1 MIMKRFY
8 LLVTA
13 LLFSLLIKAERVV
26 VDGILY
32 DITTKTKTA
41 KVLPLTYLR
50 FITFDEEYNAYYDFY
65 RGDIIIPPTIEY
77 SGVTYN
83 VTCIGAGAFASVEI
97 PDYGN
102 PRYGTNSALKSVTLP
117 VGVTTIEDQAFYQCS
132 ALTKV
137 NLPNGVNKIGS
148 SAFSGCKSL
157 TSISLPE
164 GLTEISGGLF
174 GNCVNLSSVNVPS
187 SVEVI
192 RSSAFSGLASLTN
205 ISLHE
210 GLKTIE
216 AYAFHGSG
224 ITSIYLPNS
233 VTSIGQESFRNCYNL
248 SSLHLSDSL
257 KSIPTGAFWYDRSLT
272 TVIIPNSVE
281 EIGGLA
287 FRDCDKLK
295 TVIIGSGVKTIWDS
309 FSYCKEL
316 TDVYCYADSIPQTYE
331 KAFYKSMIEYA
342 TLHVPRGSLDVYKS
356 ANVWKEFKNIVAL
369 EEESVETKKC
379 ESPAIYYEDGHIRFK
394 CNTNDVHFV
403 SRISDQDIT
412 THYTHDIMLTA
423 TYDISVYAEKYGYEN
438 SDIVYATL
446 CWIDSNPTKGGI
458 TDEVANI
465 PVKPILI
472 QNNGGILTIQGAND
486 DTLVSVYDI
495 NGKITGTST
504 SKNGTVMVNT
514 NLDPGSIAIVKIGE
528 RSVKVLIK

>member
-1 MIMKRFY
+1 
-8 LLVTA
+8 
-13 LLFSLLIKAERVV
+13 
-26 VDGILY
+26 
-32 DITTKTKTA
+32 
-41 KVLPLTYLR
+41 
-50 FITFDEEYNAYYDFY
+50 
-65 RGDIIIPPTIEY
+65 
-77 SGVTYN
+77 
-83 VTCIGAGAFASVEI
+83 
-97 PDYGN
+97 
-102 PRYGTNSALKSVTLP
+102 
-117 VGVTTIEDQAFYQCS
+117 
-132 ALTKV
+132 
-137 NLPNGVNKIGS
+137 
-148 SAFSGCKSL
+148 
-157 TSISLPE
+157 
-164 GLTEISGGLF
+164 
-174 GNCVNLSSVNVPS
+174 
-187 SVEVI
+187 
-192 RSSAFSGLASLTN
+192 
-205 ISLHE
+205 
-210 GLKTIE
+210 
-216 AYAFHGSG
+216 
-224 ITSIYLPNS
+224 
-233 VTSIGQESFRNCYNL
+233 
-248 SSLHLSDSL
+248 
-257 KSIPTGAFWYDRSLT
+257 
-272 TVIIPNSVE
+272 VIIPNSVE

-331 KAFYKSMIEYA
+331 KAFDHSMIEYA
-342 TLHVPRGSLDVYKS
+342 TLHVPSGSLDIYKS
-356 ANVWKEFKNIVAL
+356 ANVWKDFKNIVAL

-379 ESPAIYYEDGHIRFK
+379 ESPTIYYEDGHIRFK

-438 SDIVYATL
+438 SDIVHATL
-446 CWIDSNPTKGGI
+446 CWIDSTPSKGGI

-465 PVKPILI
+465 PVKPVLI